1 VSKLTANSQPQGQ
14 PFGRLPI
21 LNLSPVVEAGRWPAK
36 AYVGEVVPFQATV
49 FREGHD
55 ALGAELLLTS
65 PSGVQTIHRLK
76 AGAPGSDQWGTSVLI
91 KEQGRFL
98 FQIRAFADEFETWH
112 HNSTVKIAVG
122 VDEDL
127 MMLEGINLFTK
138 AAAEETRSKANS
150 KVLLAVAKGLA
161 DSKLSPKARLALAE
175 TAEVLD
181 AIEAE
186 PIRNL
191 ITLSETM
198 QLISERERSGVG
210 AWYEFFPRSEG
221 AVFDQSSKMWT
232 SGNFKTAALRLP
244 AVAEMGFNVL
254 YMPPIHPI
262 GVAFRKGPN
271 NTLNAGPQDPGSP
284 WAIGSAAGG
293 HDKIH
298 PDLGT
303 ESDFKAFIRAAND
316 LGIEIALDLALQASP
331 DHPWVKTNP
340 EWFTTRADGTIA
352 YAENPPKKY
361 QDIYPVNFDND
372 PEGIYNEV
380 LRIVRHW
387 ISFGVKIF
395 RVDNPHTKPVAF
407 WEWLIA
413 KINHE
418 SPDVVFLAE
427 AFTRPAMMHA
437 LGKAGFQQSYTY
449 FTWRNTKWELESY
462 LKELAHESAA
472 FFRPNLWVTT
482 PDILTEYLQFGGP
495 AAHKIRAAIAAT
507 ASPSWG
513 MYAGYE
519 LCESVARPGAE
530 EHIDSEKYEYRPR
543 DWAAAEKSGRSIAKY
558 ITKLNQIRAAHP
570 ALRQL
575 RNIEFHHT
583 DDSAILAY
591 SKFIEAKH
599 SPTGKADAILVVVNV
614 DPHAVRETSVHLD
627 LAKLGL
633 PYDVNFEVTDLVTNQ
648 TYIWSASNFVKL
660 DAFAEPVHIF
670 SIGQVV

>member
-1 VSKLTANSQPQGQ
+1 MTANSQPQGQ

-91 KEQGRFL
+91 KEQGRYL

-221 AVFDQSSKMWT
+221 AVFDQSSKTWT

-462 LKELAHESAA
+462 LKELAHDSAA

-543 DWAAAEKSGRSIAKY
+543 DWAASEKSGRSIAKY
-558 ITKLNQIRAAHP
+558 ITKLNQIRASHP

-599 SPTGKADAILVVVNV
+599 SPTGKADAILVVANV

-633 PYDVNFEVTDLVTNQ
+633 PYDVNFEVTDLITNQ
-648 TYIWSASNFVKL
+648 TYIWSATNFVKL
-660 DAFAEPVHIF
+660 DAFVEPVHIF

>member
-221 AVFDQSSKMWT
+221 AVFDQSSKTWT

>member
-1 VSKLTANSQPQGQ
+1 MTANSQPQGQ

-112 HNSTVKIAVG
+112 HSSTVKIAVG

-221 AVFDQSSKMWT
+221 AVFDQSSKTWT

-244 AVAEMGFNVL
+244 AVAEMGFDVL

-599 SPTGKADAILVVVNV
+599 SPTGKADAILVVANV
-614 DPHAVRETSVHLD
+614 DPHAVRETTVHLD
-627 LAKLGL
+627 LAKIGL
-633 PYDVNFEVTDLVTNQ
+633 PYDVNFEVKDLITNQ

>member
-1 VSKLTANSQPQGQ
+1 MTANSQPQGQ

-91 KEQGRFL
+91 KEQGRYL

-150 KVLLAVAKGLA
+150 KVLLAVAKVLA

-175 TAEVLD
+175 NAEVLD

-221 AVFDQSSKMWT
+221 AVFDQSSKTWT

-462 LKELAHESAA
+462 LKELAHDSAA

-558 ITKLNQIRAAHP
+558 ITKLNQIRASHP

-599 SPTGKADAILVVVNV
+599 SPTGKADAILVVANV

-633 PYDVNFEVTDLVTNQ
+633 PYDVNFEVTDLITNQ
-648 TYIWSASNFVKL
+648 TYIWSATNFVKL
-660 DAFAEPVHIF
+660 DAFVEPVHIF

>member
-1 VSKLTANSQPQGQ
+1 MTANSQPQGQ

-91 KEQGRFL
+91 KEQGRYL

-150 KVLLAVAKGLA
+150 KVLLAVAKVLA

-175 TAEVLD
+175 NAEVLD

-221 AVFDQSSKMWT
+221 AVFDQSSKTWT

-462 LKELAHESAA
+462 LKELAHDSAA

-599 SPTGKADAILVVVNV
+599 SPSGKADAILVVANV

-633 PYDVNFEVTDLVTNQ
+633 PYDVNFEVTDLITNQ
-648 TYIWSASNFVKL
+648 TYIWSATNFVKL
-660 DAFAEPVHIF
+660 DAFVEPVHIF

>member
-1 VSKLTANSQPQGQ
+1 MTANSQPQGQ

-221 AVFDQSSKMWT
+221 AVFDQSSKTWT

-462 LKELAHESAA
+462 LKELAHDSAA

-558 ITKLNQIRAAHP
+558 ITKLNQIRASHP

-599 SPTGKADAILVVVNV
+599 SPTGKADAILVVANV

-633 PYDVNFEVTDLVTNQ
+633 PYDVNFEVTDLITNQ
-648 TYIWSASNFVKL
+648 TYIWSATNFVKL

>member
-1 VSKLTANSQPQGQ
+1 MTANSQPQGQ

-91 KEQGRFL
+91 KEQGRYL

-221 AVFDQSSKMWT
+221 AVFDQSSKTWT

-462 LKELAHESAA
+462 LKELAHDSAA

-558 ITKLNQIRAAHP
+558 ITKLNQIRASHP

-599 SPTGKADAILVVVNV
+599 SPTGKADAILVVANV

-633 PYDVNFEVTDLVTNQ
+633 PYDVNFEVTDLITNQ
-648 TYIWSASNFVKL
+648 TYIWSATNFVKL

>member
-1 VSKLTANSQPQGQ
+1 MTANSQPQGQ

-76 AGAPGSDQWGTSVLI
+76 AGAPGSDKWGTSVLI

-221 AVFDQSSKMWT
+221 AVFDQSSKTWT

-462 LKELAHESAA
+462 LKELAHDSAA

-558 ITKLNQIRAAHP
+558 ITKLNQIRASHP

-599 SPTGKADAILVVVNV
+599 SPTGKADAILVVANV

-633 PYDVNFEVTDLVTNQ
+633 PYDVNFEVTDLITNQ
-648 TYIWSASNFVKL
+648 TYIWSATNFVKL
-660 DAFAEPVHIF
+660 DAFVEPVHIF

>member
-1 VSKLTANSQPQGQ
+1 MNTNSQAIGQ

-21 LNLSPVVEAGRWPAK
+21 LNLSPVVESGRWPAK
-36 AYVGEVVPFQATV
+36 AFVGEVVPFQATV

-65 PSGVQTIHRLK
+65 PSNTQTVHRLK
-76 AGAPGSDQWGTSVLI
+76 AGAPGSDQWRTSVLI
-91 KEQGRFL
+91 REQGKYL
-98 FQIRAFADEFETWH
+98 FQIRAFGDDYETWH
-112 HNSTVKIAVG
+112 HNATVKIAVG
-122 VDEDL
+122 VDEEL
-127 MMLEGINLFTK
+127 MMLEGVRLFK
-138 AAAEETRSKANS
+138 QAAAEASRSKSNG
-150 KVLLAVAKGLA
+150 KLLLEVAAALG
-161 DSKLSPKARLALAE
+161 DSKHTAKTRLAMAE
-175 TAEVLD
+175 TTEVVA
-181 AIEAE
+181 AINAE
-186 PIRNL
+186 PIRSL
-191 ITLSETM
+191 ITLSET
-198 QLISERERSGVG
+198 LELVSERERSGVG

-221 AVFDQSSKMWT
+221 AVFDEPSKTWK

-262 GVAFRKGPN
+262 GVAYRKGPN

-303 ESDFKAFIRAAND
+303 DADFKSFVRTAND

-380 LRIVRHW
+380 LRVVRHW

-413 KINHE
+413 KVNQE
-418 SPDVVFLAE
+418 SPEVVFLAE

-462 LKELAHESAA
+462 LKELAHESSA

-543 DWAAAEKSGRSIAKY
+543 DWAAAEKSGKSITKY

-575 RNIEFHHT
+575 RNIEFHQT
-583 DDSAILAY
+583 DDSAILAF
-591 SKFIEAKH
+591 SKFLAAEH
-599 SPTGKADAILVVVNV
+599 SPTGKSDAILVVANV
-614 DPHAVRETSVHLD
+614 DPHAVRETTVHLD

-633 PYDVNFEVTDLVTNQ
+633 PYDVNFEVTDLITNQ
-648 TYIWSASNFVKL
+648 NYVWTAANFVKL
-660 DAFAEPVHIF
+660 DAFQEPVHIF
-670 SIGQVV
+670 QIGKVI

>member
-1 VSKLTANSQPQGQ
+1 MSNLTAKTSAKGQ

-36 AYVGEVVPFQATV
+36 AYVGEVIPFQATV

-55 ALGAELLLTS
+55 ALGAELILNS
-65 PSGVQTIHRLK
+65 PTGISTIHRLR
-76 AGAPGSDQWGTSVLI
+76 AGAPGTDTWAASVLI
-91 KEQGRFL
+91 KEQGRYT
-98 FQIRAFADEFETWH
+98 FQIRAFADDFETWH
-112 HNSTVKIAVG
+112 HNATVKIAVG
-122 VDEDL
+122 VDEEL
-127 MMLEGINLFTK
+127 MMLEGIKLFTR
-138 AAAEETRSKANS
+138 AAADEARSKANS
-150 KVLLAVAKGLA
+150 QVLLAVAKELA
-161 DSKLSPKARLALAE
+161 NTKLSAKARLSLTE

-181 AIEAE
+181 AVEAE

-198 QLISERERSGVG
+198 ELISERERSGVG

-221 AVFDQSSKMWT
+221 AVFDQKTKTWT

-271 NTLNAGPQDPGSP
+271 NSLHAGPQDPGSP
-284 WAIGSAAGG
+284 WAIGSEAGG

-303 ESDFKAFIRAAND
+303 ESDFKAFIRTAND
-316 LGIEIALDLALQASP
+316 LGIEVALDLALQASP

-361 QDIYPVNFDND
+361 QDIYPINFDND

-413 KINHE
+413 KINQE

-462 LKELAHESAA
+462 LKELAYDSAA
-472 FFRPNLWVTT
+472 FFRPNLWVST

-530 EHIDSEKYEYRPR
+530 EHIDSEKYEFRPR
-543 DWAAAEKSGRSIAKY
+543 DWAAAEKSGKSIAKY

-570 ALRQL
+570 SLRQL

-583 DDSAILAY
+583 DDSAILAF
-591 SKFIEAKH
+591 SKYIEAKH
-599 SPTGKADAILVVVNV
+599 SPTGQADCVLVVANV
-614 DPHAVRETSVHLD
+614 DPHAVRETTVHLD

-633 PYDVNFEVTDLVTNQ
+633 PYEVNFEVTDLITNQ
-648 TYIWSASNFVKL
+648 TYAWSADNFVKL
-660 DAFAEPVHIF
+660 DAFDEPVHIF
-670 SIGQVV
+670 SIGKVI